1 MRGINEWGLEL
12 EKGKRRQTNSK
23 RKQSLEVS
31 ETNLEMF

>member
-12 EKGKRRQTNSK
+12 EKGKGKRRQTNSK

-31 ETNLEMF
+31 ETDLE